1 MNDGQRPKNPHYRN
15 PHRTHRRR
23 ILLCLR
29 RPAPAPAGGRRP
41 QFSDGLGGM
50 AGTVADNQHSDEA
63 AYAQL
68 SDDEQKAIGVETV
81 QVKRQ
86 TIRREIAAPGKVVE
100 PETGIDTIKARS
112 SGRIDK
118 LLINVTGGMVNRGD
132 AVAQIYSPEVST
144 GDEYRLALRNRQRLT
159 GTKAFRRSAT
169 PTSWSAPAANGWS
182 NRD

>member
-1 MNDGQRPKNPHYRN
+1 MTANDR
-15 PHRTHRRR
+15 RTLIIGILIGLTAGASFFVFEGRRR
-23 ILLCLR
+23 LQ
-29 RPAPAPAGGRRP
+29 PAAAAPSSAMD
-41 QFSDGLGGM
+41 SGGM

-132 AVAQIYSPEVST
+132 AVAQIYSPEVLPEMNT
-144 GDEYRLALRNRQRLT
+144 GSRC
-159 GTKAFRRSAT
+159 AT
-169 PTSWSAPAANGWS
+169 VSG
-182 NRD
+182 